1 MITYI
6 WVYLGV
12 PETRGVA
19 LGKEMD
25 AVFGIDGT
33 QDEEQI
39 EEDEMEES
47 ERTALL
53 RGQERARRGSLGVY
67 T

>member
-1 MITYI
+1 M
-6 WVYLGV
+6 
-12 PETRGVA
+12 A
-19 LGKEMD
+19 LGKDMD
-25 AVFGIDGT
+25 VVFGVCGT
-33 QDEEQI
+33 QDEEQM